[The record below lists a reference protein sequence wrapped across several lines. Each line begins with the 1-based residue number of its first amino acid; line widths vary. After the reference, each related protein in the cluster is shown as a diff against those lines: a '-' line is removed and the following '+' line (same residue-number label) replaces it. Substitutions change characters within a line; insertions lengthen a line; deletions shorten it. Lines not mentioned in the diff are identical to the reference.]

1 MAAQQ
6 FEPMSSGQILDKVFR
21 LYKENFVRFIT
32 TVAIIQVPLALV
44 TMIWFATVV
53 AQINTGEP
61 STAGVTGLMVGPLV
75 LAFLSVVGQSLCS
88 GALMK
93 NISESYLGN
102 EVTVSESYRFILPK
116 LGTLIWAS
124 ILVGLVVAVGFMLLI
139 VPGIIFLLVYYLTI
153 PAIVLENLKARKGM
167 GRSKVLVK
175 GNLGKVFV
183 IGLVVFLI
191 GLIVGQVFQYFGG
204 RLAGAIAGT
213 NLQTAML
220 IGQLSSLV
228 GQILVMPIGAAA
240 VILLYYDMRIRK
252 EGFDLEM
259 LAKSLG
265 AEGAV
270 SDEQPP
276 VQ

>member
-1 MAAQQ
+1 MTTQQ

-21 LYKENFVRFIT
+21 LYKENFVRFIA
-32 TVAIIQVPLALV
+32 TVAIIQVPLALI
-44 TMIWFATVV
+44 TMIWLATVV
-53 AQINTGEP
+53 AQIRTGEP
-61 STAGVTGLMVGPLV
+61 STAGLIVGPLA
-75 LAFLSVVGQSLCS
+75 LTFLSIVGQSLCN
-88 GALMK
+88 GALIK
-93 NISESYLGN
+93 SISESYLGN

-124 ILVGLVVAVGFMLLI
+124 ILVGLVVMVGFVLLI

-153 PAIVLENLKARKGM
+153 PAIVLENLKARQGM
-167 GRSKVLVK
+167 GRSKLLVK

-183 IGLVVFLI
+183 IGLVVILI
-191 GLIVGQVFQYFGG
+191 GIIVGQVFEYLGG
-204 RLAGAIAGT
+204 FLVQAAAVTDLKTSI
-213 NLQTAML
+213 L
-220 IGQLSSLV
+220 IGQMSSLI
-228 GQILVMPIGAAA
+228 GQVLVMPIGAAA

-265 AEGAV
+265 TEGAV